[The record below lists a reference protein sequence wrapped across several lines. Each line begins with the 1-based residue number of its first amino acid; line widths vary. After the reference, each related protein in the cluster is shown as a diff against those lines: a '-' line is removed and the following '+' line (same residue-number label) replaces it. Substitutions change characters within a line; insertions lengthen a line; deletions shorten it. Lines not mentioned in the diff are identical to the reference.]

1 MAKPRKALEPWQ
13 AQDAERL
20 KRLWDEKRPKSQK
33 PNLTARPM
41 SQEEFGELFG
51 IGNQAAVYQYLD
63 GRIPLNPEAAAKF
76 AAGLKV
82 EVQDFSP
89 RLAEH
94 IASLAQVAAPITS
107 TSDGRILVPV
117 TSREELC
124 LEFFKKL
131 TPQQQEDVIKDL
143 RVMADGNRVVEKVA
157 GRPLKKHVGNAEM
170 EGKYGFPKK
179 PEKDG
184 ANK

>member
-20 KRLWDEKRPKSQK
+20 KQLWERNRPTSKK
-33 PNLTARPM
+33 PNLTGRKM
-41 SQEEFGELFG
+41 SQEEFGQEFG

-63 GRIPLNPEAAAKF
+63 GRIPLNTEAAAKF

-89 RLAEH
+89 KLAGI
-94 IASLAQVAAPITS
+94 IAGMAQVAAPITS
-107 TSDGRILVPV
+107 APDGRILVPV

-131 TPQQQEDVIKDL
+131 SPQQQEEVIKDL
-143 RVMADGNRVVEKVA
+143 RIMADGNRVVEKVS
-157 GRPLKKHVGNAEM
+157 GRPVRKHVGNLEM
-170 EGKYGFPKK
+170 EGQYGFPEKHA
-179 PEKDG
+179 KDG
-184 ANK
+184 AKK